1 MVNIPIWPFIMIVF
15 LVWCIGFMCG
25 IWNDKHIIKDREDRL
40 ESYRNFLM
48 NGKIPSI
55 ATDSSG
61 RRIYRCKGCNK
72 RVYKTLRHC
81 PSCGQRINWNFIISQ
96 EKKEEK

>member
-1 MVNIPIWPFIMIVF
+1 MVNLPILPFIMIVF
-15 LVWCIGFMCG
+15 LVWCVGFVCG
-25 IWNDKHIIKDREDRL
+25 ITNNKFIIRNREETI
-40 ESYRNFLM
+40 ESYRDILF
-48 NGKIPSI
+48 NGRIPSI
-55 ATDSSG
+55 ATDSSE
-61 RRIYRCKGCNK
+61 RRIYRCKRCNK